1 MSEQRLLTGQQ
12 AARGE
17 QSQTEPDVL
26 STHRGQF
33 RGKEMLGVLSW
44 VRGVQGVGNG
54 GQPPALGPSLRPG
67 VQMAGP
73 QEPFRTQSVR
83 HYPDP
88 HPTALGRSVVVKTVD
103 STSAVHNSVQ
113 K

>member
-1 MSEQRLLTGQQ
+1 MFEQRPLTGQQ
-12 AARGE
+12 AAGGE

-26 STHRGQF
+26 STHRGRF
-33 RGKEMLGVLSW
+33 RGKETLGVLSW
-44 VRGVQGVGNG
+44 VRGVQGVEDQ

-67 VQMAGP
+67 VRMAGP

-83 HYPDP
+83 HFPDP
-88 HPTALGRSVVVKTVD
+88 HPTALWGSVVVKTVD